1 MGPTPS
7 PSELAY
13 PWYRL
18 VQMHGEE
25 GAQWVREYAEQV
37 NPHTDR
43 IMAAVPLMRR
53 GGLRE
58 GEAMLAESRAGLNAI
73 PWEDPSVKDVAD
85 RWYYGALGYLHYC
98 RGEYEEADRIMALA
112 CDSMAQAVAR
122 HRFLLVVVDEVVEL
136 VLHRARVARNRHR
149 WAEMQGHVDAARGMR
164 DGTVPYAVLEDG
176 REVWL
181 RDVQALLEELPLPD
195 DAHPVRPHLQKEVE
209 RRQDTDRCV
218 RDVLRIPGLVIQ
230 HP

>member
-18 VQMHGEE
+18 VQMYGDE
-25 GAQWVREYAEQV
+25 GTQWVREYVQV

-43 IMAAVPLMRR
+43 IMAAVPVLRR
-53 GGLRE
+53 GGLCE
-58 GEAMLAESRAGLNAI
+58 GEAMLAESWAGLNAI
-73 PWEDPSVKDVAD
+73 PWEDPSVEAVAH
-85 RWYYGALGYLHYC
+85 RWYYGALGYAHYC
-98 RGEYEEADRIMALA
+98 RADYEEADRVMALA
-112 CDSMAQAVAR
+112 CDAMAQAVGR

-149 WAEMQGHVDAARGMR
+149 WAEMDAHVQAARGMR
-164 DGTVPYAVLEDG
+164 DGTVPYAVLDDG
-176 REVWL
+176 RKVWL
-181 RDVQALLEELPLPD
+181 SDVHAFLDELPLPD
-195 DAHPVRPHLQKEVE
+195 DARPVRPHLQRETD

-218 RDVLRIPGLVIQ
+218 RDVLRLPGVIIQ

>member
-53 GGLRE
+53 GGLSE

-181 RDVQALLEELPLPD
+181 RDVQALLDELPLPD

>member
-7 PSELAY
+7 PAELAY

-18 VQMHGEE
+18 VQMYGDE
-25 GAQWVREYAEQV
+25 GTRWVREYVQV

-43 IMAAVPLMRR
+43 IMAAVPVLRR
-53 GGLRE
+53 GGLCE
-58 GEAMLAESRAGLNAI
+58 GEAMLAESWAGLSAI
-73 PWEDPSVKDVAD
+73 PWEDPSVEAVAH
-85 RWYYGALGYLHYC
+85 RWYYGALGYAHYC
-98 RGEYEEADRIMALA
+98 RGEYEEADRVMALA
-112 CDSMAQAVAR
+112 CDAMAQAVGR

-149 WAEMQGHVDAARGMR
+149 WAEMDAHVRAARGMR

-181 RDVQALLEELPLPD
+181 RDVQAFLDELPLPD
-195 DAHPVRPHLQKEVE
+195 DARPVRPHLQRETD

-218 RDVLRIPGLVIQ
+218 RDVLRLPGVIIQ